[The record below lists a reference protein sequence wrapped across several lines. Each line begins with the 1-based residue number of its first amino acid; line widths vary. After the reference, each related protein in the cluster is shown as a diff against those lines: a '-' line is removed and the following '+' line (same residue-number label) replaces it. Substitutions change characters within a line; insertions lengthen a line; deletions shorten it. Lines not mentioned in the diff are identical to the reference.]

1 MIRITKFLIDILI
14 RLLYIIPSN
23 FFIHSF
29 NFIITNKCILLN
41 SFKDNNA
48 DYNINKNEREGEFA
62 TVMRAL
68 IWRYV
73 SMKHRE
79 MENMGVT
86 EDDINEVKS
95 ELSTMKYDFLEVLRK
110 NGMEVPSDHRKNTSK
125 KMFYY
130 FINNRI
136 SKVKNLYYF
145 LY

>member
-1 MIRITKFLIDILI
+1 MNKF
-14 RLLYIIPSN
+14 
-23 FFIHSF
+23 
-29 NFIITNKCILLN
+29 TLLN
-41 SFKDNNA
+41 SFKDKNA
-48 DYNINKNEREGEFA
+48 DYNINKNQRENEFA

-95 ELSTMKYDFLEVLRK
+95 ELSSMKYDFLEVLRK

-125 KMFYY
+125 NTFYY
-130 FINNRI
+130 FINSNI
-136 SKVKNLYYF
+136 KS
-145 LY
+145 